1 MDNLIK
7 KNIGILSGGWSE
19 ERQISLES
27 GQAVFD
33 ALKNTD
39 FNVFLYDLK
48 NNLNDLT
55 AFITDNSID
64 LVFNLIHGT
73 GGEDGT
79 VQAWLD
85 NLGVKYIGSDAKS
98 SELSFSKILTKEK
111 WIEND
116 LKTPKYFIVDKNNLN
131 IPDINNIK
139 YVFKPDK
146 SGSSVGI
153 KILNNIK
160 ELSRDLPLLVKSSD
174 EKYFIEE
181 YVEGYEYTAPIID
194 NSVFPIIKIATK
206 REFYNYEAK
215 YIDNDTN
222 FTFPKFNQDML
233 KEIEKTCLKAFKILG
248 CKGWGRVDFFI
259 NNKDEIHLIEVNT
272 IPGMTSHSLV
282 PMSAKKKGLNFIDLI
297 IAIINS

>member
-64 LVFNLIHGT
+64 IVFNLIHGT

-194 NSVFPIIKIATK
+194 NSVFPIIKIETK

>member
-64 LVFNLIHGT
+64 IVFNLIHGT

-160 ELSRDLPLLVKSSD
+160 ELSRDLQLLVKSSD

-194 NSVFPIIKIATK
+194 NSVFPIIKIETK

>member
-64 LVFNLIHGT
+64 IVFNLIHGT

-194 NSVFPIIKIATK
+194 NNVFPIIKIETK